1 MFVLVIVCVLGRGII
16 WILVFY
22 KLEMI
27 CVWRGGI
34 FRHLYGGGMFL
45 WGVRNLEN
53 CMIMK

>member
-1 MFVLVIVCVLGRGII
+1 MCV
-16 WILVFY
+16 
-22 KLEMI
+22 
-27 CVWRGGI
+27 GG